1 MPITPEQI
9 VAQARTWL
17 KTPFHHQGR
26 LKHKGVDCI
35 GLIVGVM
42 NELELSDDTGRF
54 LSSYDVSGYSVTPD
68 GYSLKAALDK
78 HFQIV
83 PIDEICPAD
92 ILLFRF
98 NKNPQHVAF
107 VTDRADGAIG
117 ILHCY
122 STSNYVVE
130 HILDK
135 SWRRLIVAAY
145 RFKPEHLPK

>member
-1 MPITPEQI
+1 MTVTPKQI

-42 NELELSDDTGRF
+42 KELELSDDTGK
-54 LSSYDVSGYSVTPD
+54 LLYSYDVNGYSVTPD
-68 GYSLKAALDK
+68 GYTLKATLDK
-78 HFQIV
+78 HFNVI
-83 PIDEICPAD
+83 PIDEIALAD

-122 STSNYVVE
+122 STSHYVVE

-145 RFKPEHLPK
+145 RFKPEHLQK